1 MVQGAGLYLLLFAYF
16 ACHLHLYIILF
27 FFLIM
32 FKWLHDSGVIYS
44 VYTGKKVP
52 QDSEDNT
59 SPIGKHNI
67 QQLLQKIRGIMIF
80 HCNDY
85 AWIITVHVI
94 IIIVQVWK
102 KSWV

>member
-1 MVQGAGLYLLLFAYF
+1 MGWCKVLDYIYS
-16 ACHLHLYIILF
+16 CLHTSLATDISISF
-27 FFLIM
+27 SFFLIT

-52 QDSEDNT
+52 QDSEDST

-67 QQLLQKIRGIMIF
+67 QQLLQKIRGIIIF

-85 AWIITVHVI
+85 A
-94 IIIVQVWK
+94 
-102 KSWV
+102 